1 MFRVYSPCCSK
12 RYVVYSVGSC
22 VMLVVGWCSTQRTA
36 VCFAAAIIYAHEHG
50 NCGWLRVLKRILRT
64 IIVTTNG
71 GPYLK
76 KGMTRTHQVGWL
88 FRQVSKKGPKN

>member
-36 VCFAAAIIYAHEHG
+36 HGFVKQLQSFMPMNMAIVVCGVY
-50 NCGWLRVLKRILRT
+50 
-64 IIVTTNG
+64 
-71 GPYLK
+71 
-76 KGMTRTHQVGWL
+76 
-88 FRQVSKKGPKN
+88 